1 MTWLIR
7 LVTLLLLGSTAAVAA
22 EELPKE
28 PQLRI
33 DGGMHT
39 ASIRRLDV
47 SADGKILV
55 TGSEDKTV
63 RVWSLPDGRLLRTLR
78 MPVAPGDVGKI
89 FAVALSPDGRL
100 VAVGGWDDADLST
113 SLDYYVHIF
122 NRVTGRLEGRLGPH
136 PQVVDELTFSPNGKR
151 LAVGLGGKSGIA
163 VWDLADWRQIMSDG
177 DYGDQVNGIAF
188 SPTDEMAVTSH
199 DGGLRLYSAQ
209 LELLGRIVAPS
220 NDRAEGVAFSPD
232 GTKLVVGYVGTMAV
246 DILDAKSLQLLYR
259 ADTSGL
265 DIGDLAAV
273 AWSADG
279 QMIFAAGD
287 YYTRGGKEER
297 MQMFAWGDEGR
308 SERLAVDAAGNTV
321 MDLKAMPDGGAV
333 IADANAGFTVYD
345 AKGDIV
351 LRKTSIAADLRGE
364 LGDAFTVSEDGTR
377 VRFGLGI
384 EGQDPWLFDMST
396 LRFTESPEPPGDLK
410 PANVDKLDVK
420 DWNSADNPTVNGASL
435 QLDHGELSRSLAIEA
450 DGETLVLG
458 TSWALRRYT
467 KKSTPLWTRAV
478 PGIPWGLNITAKD
491 QLLIAA
497 HTDGTIRWYRLAD
510 GKEFLALFVN
520 ALDKRWIAW
529 TPSGY
534 YAASPGGEDLIGWQ
548 VNRGIEEAPDFFP
561 ASQFHE
567 RFYRPDIVRE
577 VLNTYDEEPAI
588 KAANAKAKRPARKD
602 DIAAALPPVI
612 EITTPGDGTSVTD
625 TVVTLSYRVRTTDGQ
640 PPEAIEVL
648 IDGRPQ
654 GQRGAAVV
662 NEDESLS
669 LDVTI
674 PARDTEVSLIARQ
687 GDQVSVPARVALKW
701 AGPPSEDQIKRKLY
715 AVFVGISD
723 YDKAGL
729 KLSFAD
735 DDARDFSENA
745 KAQAGRL
752 YETVDVKLLTDKDAS
767 AENIRGALGWL
778 EEKVG
783 PEDVGL
789 LFMAGH
795 GITDAKQRFYFLP
808 VGGDPED
815 LRGTSIG
822 ESEIRETI
830 SALAGKAL
838 FFIDACH
845 SADSLKGDVAAAD
858 VTAVINRMARA
869 DSGVVMFASSG
880 GNELS
885 LERADWSNGAFT
897 EALLA
902 GVLGGADYEKDGSI
916 STAELNLWLSTQV
929 KKLTANRQNAVM
941 LKPDT
946 VPDFSIAR
954 VKD

>member
-1 MTWLIR
+1 MIWFAR
-7 LVTLLLLGSTAAVAA
+7 LLTLLLIGPAIASAA
-22 EELPKE
+22 ELPKE

-47 SADGKILV
+47 SADGKTLV
-55 TGSEDKTV
+55 TGSEDKTA

-89 FAVALSPDGRL
+89 FAVALSPDGGL

-113 SLDYYVHIF
+113 SLDYYVHIYD
-122 NRVTGRLEGRLGPH
+122 RETGRLQGRLGPH
-136 PQVVDELTFSPNGKR
+136 PQVVNELTFSPDGKR

-163 VWDLADWRQIMSDG
+163 VWDMADGRQIMTDG
-177 DYGDQVNGIAF
+177 DYGEQVNGIAF
-188 SPTDEMAVTSH
+188 SPTGEMAVTSH
-199 DGGLRLYSAQ
+199 DGALRLYSAK
-209 LELLGRIVAPS
+209 LEFQGSVVAPS
-220 NDRAEGVAFSPD
+220 NDRTEGVAFSPD
-232 GTKLVVGYVGTMAV
+232 GTRLVVGYVGTMAV
-246 DILDAKSLQLLYR
+246 DILDAKNLQLLYR

-273 AWSADG
+273 GWSADG
-279 QMIFAAGD
+279 QTIFAAGD

-297 MQMFAWGDEGR
+297 MQMFAWGDQGR
-308 SERLAVDAAGNTV
+308 GERRAFDAAGNTV
-321 MDLKAMPDGGAV
+321 MDLKVMPGGGAA
-333 IADANAGFTVYD
+333 IADANHGFTVYD

-384 EGQDPWLFDMST
+384 DGRDPWLFDMST
-396 LRFTESPEPPGDLK
+396 LRFAESPEPTGDLK
-410 PANVDKLDVK
+410 PANIDKLDVK
-420 DWNSADNPTVNGASL
+420 DWNSTDNPTVGGAPL
-435 QLDHGELSRSLAIEA
+435 QLDANETSRSLAIEA

-458 TSWALRRYT
+458 TDWALRRYT
-467 KKSTPLWTRAV
+467 RKSTPLWTRAV
-478 PGIPWGLNITAKD
+478 PNIPWGLNITAKD

-510 GKEFLALFVN
+510 GAELLALFVD
-520 ALDKRWIAW
+520 AVDKRWIAW

-534 YAASPGGEDLIGWQ
+534 YAASPGGEDLVGWQ
-548 VNRGIEEAPDFFP
+548 VNRGFEETPDFFP

-577 VLNTYDEEPAI
+577 VLNTYDEEAAI
-588 KAANAKAKRPARKD
+588 KSANAKAKRPARKD
-602 DIAAALPPVI
+602 DVASMLPPVI
-612 EITTPGDGTSVTD
+612 EITAPGDGTSVTD
-625 TVVTLSYRVRTTDGQ
+625 TVVTLSYRVRTADGQ

-654 GQRGAAVV
+654 GQRGAAIV

-674 PARDTEVSLIARQ
+674 PARDVEVALIAKQ
-687 GDQVSVPARVALKW
+687 GDQVSVPARLALKW

-723 YDKAGL
+723 YEKPGL

-735 DDARDFSENA
+735 DDARDFSDNA
-745 KAQAGRL
+745 RAQAGTL
-752 YETVDVKLLTDKDAS
+752 YESVDIKLLTDKDAS

-783 PEDVGL
+783 PEDTGL

-808 VGGDPED
+808 VGGDPDD

-869 DSGVVMFASSG
+869 DSGVIMFASSG

-902 GVLGGADYEKDGSI
+902 GVLGAADYEKDGSI

-929 KKLTANRQNAVM
+929 KKLTQNRQNAVM

-954 VKD
+954 VK

>member
-1 MTWLIR
+1 MTWFVRLLAFLLI
-7 LVTLLLLGSTAAVAA
+7 GSATASA
-22 EELPKE
+22 EDLPKE
-28 PQLRI
+28 PQLRV

-39 ASIRRLDV
+39 ASVRRLDV

-78 MPVAPGDVGKI
+78 MPVAPGDVGKV

-113 SLDYYVHIF
+113 SLDYFVYIF
-122 NRVTGRLEGRLGPH
+122 DRSSGQLLRRLGPN
-136 PQVVDELTFSPNGKR
+136 PQVIDELTFSPDGVR
-151 LAVGLGGKSGIA
+151 LAAGMGAKGGIK
-163 VWDLADWRQIMSDG
+163 VWDTGQWQELLADG
-177 DYGDQVNGIAF
+177 DYAETVNGIAF
-188 SPTDEMAVTSH
+188 SRADEMAVTSH
-199 DGGLRLYSAQ
+199 DGGIRLYGPDLVLKQ
-209 LELLGRIVAPS
+209 RVPAPS
-220 NDRAEGVAFSPD
+220 GERPEGIAFSPD
-232 GTKLVVGYVGTMAV
+232 GKKLVVGYVGAMAV
-246 DILDAKSLQLLYR
+246 DILDARDLSLAYQ
-259 ADTSGL
+259 ADTGGL
-265 DIGDLAAV
+265 EGGDVAAV
-273 AWSADG
+273 AWSEDG
-279 QMIFAAGD
+279 EMIFASGD
-287 YYTRGGKEER
+287 YYVQGPPER
-297 MQMFAWGDEGR
+297 MQLFAWDNQGR
-308 SERLAVDAAGNTV
+308 GERLAADAAGNTV
-321 MDLKAMPDGGAV
+321 MDLKAMPGGGAA
-333 IADANAGFTVYD
+333 IADSNHGFTVYD

-384 EGQDPWLFDMST
+384 GGLDPWLFDMTT
-396 LRFTESPEPPGDLK
+396 LRFAESTTSPGDLK
-410 PANVDKLDVK
+410 PANIDKLDVK
-420 DWNSADNPTVNGASL
+420 DWNSTRNPTINGAAL
-435 QLDHGELSRSLAIEA
+435 QLDANETSRSLAIEA
-450 DGETLVLG
+450 DGETFVLG
-458 TSWALRRYT
+458 TDWALRRYT
-467 KKSTPLWTRAV
+467 KKGTPLWSHAV
-478 PGIPWGLNITAKD
+478 SALPWGANITAKD

-497 HTDGTIRWYRLAD
+497 QTDGTIRWYRLAD

-534 YAASPGGEDLIGWQ
+534 YAASPGGDDLIGWQ

-612 EITTPGDGTSVTD
+612 EITAPGDGTSVTD
-625 TVVTLSYRVRTTDGQ
+625 TVVTLSYRVRTADGR
-640 PPEAIEVL
+640 PLEAIEVL

-674 PARDTEVSLIARQ
+674 PARDVEVSLIAKQ

-735 DDARDFSENA
+735 DDARDFSDNA

-822 ESEIRETI
+822 ETEIRETI

-885 LERADWSNGAFT
+885 LERSDWSNGAFT

-902 GVLGGADYEKDGSI
+902 GVMGGADYEKDGSI

-954 VKD
+954 IPSP